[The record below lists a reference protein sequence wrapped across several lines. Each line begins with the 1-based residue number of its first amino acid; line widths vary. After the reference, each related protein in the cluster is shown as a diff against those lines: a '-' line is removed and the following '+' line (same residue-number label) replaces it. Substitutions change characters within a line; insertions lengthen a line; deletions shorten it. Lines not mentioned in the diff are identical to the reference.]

1 MGKKKKVAYASTTF
15 NSGDWGSSTNNSKGT
30 TYSPDG
36 WMSTTMGTV
45 QSNLNPT
52 LQSLL
57 SKDYTKDKNFQAY
70 QNNFNRQA
78 QQVYDASVLGQLANR
93 GLMRSSGLQAATNA
107 FNDTLANNE
116 MNLYDQYYNRQV
128 NNLGQLLNTSNQL
141 YNYMAGIT
149 GKNQVDTNNVN
160 NFNLAN
166 TTNNSG
172 LFNTLAGA
180 AGNIA
185 SSWVGNK
192 K

>member
-1 MGKKKKVAYASTTF
+1 MGKKKKASYATTTF
-15 NSGDWGSSTNNSKGT
+15 DSGDWGSSTNGAKGT
-30 TYSPDG
+30 TYSPNG
-36 WMSTTMGTV
+36 WMSDTMGTV
-45 QSNLNPT
+45 SNNLNST
-52 LQSLL
+52 LNSLL
-57 SKDYTKDKNFQAY
+57 SNDYTKDKNFQAY

-172 LFNTLAGA
+172 LFNTLANA
-180 AGNIA
+180 AGNVA
-185 SSWVGNK
+185 SSWVGK